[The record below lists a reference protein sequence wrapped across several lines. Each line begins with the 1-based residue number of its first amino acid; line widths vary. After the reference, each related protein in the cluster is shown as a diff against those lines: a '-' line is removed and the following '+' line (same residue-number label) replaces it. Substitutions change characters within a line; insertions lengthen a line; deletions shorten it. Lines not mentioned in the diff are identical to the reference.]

1 MQDMSQIIFSFINFI
16 LFLNIASIFIIII
29 TCIFKEHTH
38 SQFYVA
44 SSSSKMTWGH
54 FVLLPRVSQLARFPQ
69 VWSASHN
76 MHKLITT
83 VISLLILFMWSTKQM
98 LHDVFSSLCT
108 KFQLRGAWVA
118 SAPVCLSLLPFVESA
133 LVKVGELGEKP
144 TRNDK
149 LNPFLTGAR
158 VGRTRML
165 ALWWEF
171 QFRATVHQI
180 NFKTCISMLLVH
192 SHKNKDYV
200 IDFWK
205 KSVLEMMDCNVGKLF
220 STNFAKY
227 WTVYF

>member
-1 MQDMSQIIFSFINFI
+1 
-16 LFLNIASIFIIII
+16 
-29 TCIFKEHTH
+29 
-38 SQFYVA
+38 
-44 SSSSKMTWGH
+44 
-54 FVLLPRVSQLARFPQ
+54 
-69 VWSASHN
+69 

-133 LVKVGELGEKP
+133 LVKVGELGEEP

-180 NFKTCISMLLVH
+180 NFKTCISMFLVH

-205 KSVLEMMDCNVGKLF
+205 KNLYKRWWIEMLGNFFLQILQNTGLF
-220 STNFAKY
+220 TFNI
-227 WTVYF
+227 WTSLILSNEW

>member
-1 MQDMSQIIFSFINFI
+1 MCKIEYSFERGSVEAVAVARKIKGICSGTADAGYEPDHI
-16 LFLNIASIFIIII
+16 LFHQLHPYPPHKLAFSSLSSLASSKSILILNSSIFIKQDE
-29 TCIFKEHTH
+29 FENRWLG
-38 SQFYVA
+38 YEE
-44 SSSSKMTWGH
+44 GH

-133 LVKVGELGEKP
+133 LVKVGELREEP

-158 VGRTRML
+158 VGTFLQMSRHR
-165 ALWWEF
+165 
-171 QFRATVHQI
+171 
-180 NFKTCISMLLVH
+180 
-192 SHKNKDYV
+192 
-200 IDFWK
+200 
-205 KSVLEMMDCNVGKLF
+205 
-220 STNFAKY
+220 
-227 WTVYF
+227 

>member
-1 MQDMSQIIFSFINFI
+1 MNLKIWLSY
-16 LFLNIASIFIIII
+16 
-29 TCIFKEHTH
+29 EEGEE
-38 SQFYVA
+38 
-44 SSSSKMTWGH
+44 GH

-83 VISLLILFMWSTKQM
+83 VISLLILFMSSTKQM
-98 LHDVFSSLCT
+98 LHDVLSSLRK

-133 LVKVGELGEKP
+133 LVKVGELGEEP

-180 NFKTCISMLLVH
+180 NFKTCISMFLFH
-192 SHKNKDYV
+192 SHKNKDRV
-200 IDFWK
+200 IDFLK
-205 KSVLEMMDCNVGKLF
+205 KSVLEMMDCNVEKLF
-220 STNFAKY
+220 S
-227 WTVYF
+227 